1 MFSLYPDNG
10 LMPPDKMQNK
20 PAQPQIQSAQ
30 VLMEQIKHR
39 MQEEQGDNDV
49 FDHVPRAGDDVGA

>member
-1 MFSLYPDNG
+1 MFNLYPDDG

-20 PAQPQIQSAQ
+20 TVQPQNT
-30 VLMEQIKHR
+30 LMATLLEQIQRR
-39 MQEEQGDNDV
+39 MQEEQEDTDT